1 VICAA
6 PDRRDQRLVQR
17 GASIVEFTIALP
29 VVLFLFLAAAQAA
42 LAFHAKSNLD
52 YAAFQAARSGSLE
65 HASPAAMFAALA
77 KSLVPYF
84 GGGTTTAQLAQ
95 KLALVREDFAHGSAR
110 IEILSPNSKSF
121 DDYASPELAARF
133 GGGSRVIPNTGI
145 MNMQC
150 PRDRPSCPSDPASNA
165 SGQSIQDA
173 NLLAVRVTYGIPVAK
188 QVPLVGRFYVST
200 LKTLGVGRDDAFVVS
215 LLDQDRIP
223 IVARAVVRM
232 SSEAIEGP
240 SVQLSNGTA
249 IGGSAGGTLGGGT
262 SGGAG
267 SSGSQGSPG
276 TGLPAPGDGSRPPGC
291 RQGDP
296 RCDPDCGSRLCC
308 VVPTF
313 PT

>member
-1 VICAA
+1 MICAA
-6 PDRRDQRLVQR
+6 PDRRDHRQAQR

-42 LAFHAKSNLD
+42 LAFHAKSNLN
-52 YAAFQAARSGSLE
+52 YAAFQAARAGSLE

-77 KSLVPYF
+77 NSFVPYF
-84 GGGTTTAQLAQ
+84 GGGTTAVQLAQ
-95 KLALVREDFAHGSAR
+95 KWAMVREDLAQGSAR
-110 IEILSPNSKSF
+110 IEILSPTSKSF

-165 SGQSIQDA
+165 SGQSLQDA
-173 NLLAVRVTYGIPVAK
+173 NLLAVRVTYGIPASK

-200 LKTLGVGRDDAFVVS
+200 LKALGVGRDDAFVVS

-232 SSEAIEGP
+232 SSEPIEGP
-240 SVQLSNGTA
+240 SVQLSNGA
-249 IGGSAGGTLGGGT
+249 AGRSSAGDILGGGG
-262 SGGAG
+262 SGGSGG
-267 SSGSQGSPG
+267 SGGQANQG
-276 TGLPAPGDGSRPPGC
+276 TGIPAPGDGSRPPGC
-291 RQGDP
+291 RRGDP
-296 RCDPDCGSRLCC
+296 RCDPDCGTRLCC